1 MKIIR
6 LEEIESTN
14 SYAKAHISALEDKTV
29 GHALRQ
35 TCGRG
40 RLNRKWVD
48 LGQNNLFFSIIL
60 KPSETFNSIYA
71 NITQY
76 ASVIMCK
83 VLENYGVNPKVKWPN
98 DVMIDGE
105 RKICGIL
112 SETVIENGSLKGIIL
127 GIGVNLNASEK
138 DVKNIPDRVVTALN
152 LEIGNNV
159 NMDAFLN
166 EFLERFFDKYDDFLL
181 NGFEMIMN
189 DYLKRNCFLE
199 KDLRIQVLNEIK
211 SGYAKGINSNGE
223 LILNTNE
230 NKELILNIGDI
241 L

>member
-1 MKIIR
+1 MKVIR

-14 SYAKAHISALEDKTV
+14 SYAKANISALENKTV
-29 GHALRQ
+29 VHALRQ

-76 ASVIMCK
+76 ASVIMCQ

-189 DYLKRNCFLE
+189 DYLNRNCFLE
-199 KDLRIQVLNEIK
+199 KDLKIQVLNEIK